1 MEKAL
6 ATIRGGHV
14 GLDAPVDWPDGTRL
28 EVRPVDLPGN
38 GAPAPPEA
46 PPGVREEFLAAMNDP
61 DRFGLDESLWPRTA
75 EERAIWLNWFESTE
89 RSSSP
94 LRRKPLWKLTAR
106 RPRIFRSNSRLRTG
120 RNWRLCL
127 NETLPARYGRGQ

>member
-14 GLDAPVDWPDGTRL
+14 ELDAPVDWPDGTRL
-28 EVRPVDLPGN
+28 EVRPVDVPGN

-75 EERAIWLNWFESTE
+75 EERQMLLDHMAAAAPLDLTQDEWELMEQERQASKAQQKEFTRKSWEELDRLFE
-89 RSSSP
+89 
-94 LRRKPLWKLTAR
+94 
-106 RPRIFRSNSRLRTG
+106 
-120 RNWRLCL
+120 
-127 NETLPARYGRGQ
+127 